1 MIKFLGIAILFF
13 VSCFL
18 GFYKANLLTLRQKK
32 LLEICFFIEIAISK
46 IRLQE
51 EMSQII
57 KDYGKK
63 AGFFQ
68 KDLAFLIN
76 EEYLNANDISLVNTF
91 LEGLGMGDS
100 VAEIKRCETYM
111 ELFKQEHK
119 KAEAKTKERAALYKK
134 LGVFLGILVS
144 IVLI

>member
-1 MIKFLGIAILFF
+1 
-13 VSCFL
+13 
-18 GFYKANLLTLRQKK
+18 
-32 LLEICFFIEIAISK
+32 
-46 IRLQE
+46 
-51 EMSQII
+51 MSQII